1 MRCRPTSPKFPVT
14 IKANM
19 GITAR
24 EPVSSQEPLLQ
35 QNRTADFGYVAI
47 LLLIALAI
55 LLFRNSAVPMQIW
68 DESRNANNAMEMSR
82 NGHLLV
88 TYFHGAPDHWNTKP
102 PLLIWCQDLFLHL
115 GLAPLLAVRL
125 PSILAAMTTVMLVFF
140 FCRNY
145 LADRFAGLIA
155 GLTLLSAPLFVGWH
169 AGRTGDYDSFVTL
182 FTLIY
187 GLAFMRYLEE
197 EGRAR
202 TRWIAVAGLAVA
214 LSILTKGVGGVLA
227 LPGLFLYA
235 LFRGRVIKL
244 LLDWRLWLVLLG
256 IAVICGGYYDL
267 RDHFDPGY
275 AHAVWMNEFAG
286 RYLSVNEAHQG
297 GPFYY
302 FWTLAIRFEPGF
314 CLLPLAAIPFF
325 QPDRRRRSV
334 VLLCLLV
341 GAALFLVLTK
351 SKTKIFW
358 YITPA
363 TPFLALAVG
372 IGLSSGIAWL
382 RTRGEQSRSRIF
394 KLTAAYAATSVLF
407 GLFIAAAFYYYQF
420 GVERKLAE
428 SYMGGRYGPLLEQ
441 VRQRGLTQHLV
452 ILDYGDHEEAVIT
465 DKSDEFNHYRPEA
478 LFYAL
483 AEAPRGLQVDVAT
496 PGSTLPAGS
505 WVATCDPRSY
515 TWLASHYQVA
525 VALQPDRWCE
535 VGRTG
540 DVKAGSSAQ

>member
-1 MRCRPTSPKFPVT
+1 
-14 IKANM
+14 M

-24 EPVSSQEPLLQ
+24 EPVSSQNPLLQ

-68 DESRNANNAMEMSR
+68 DESRNANNAIEMSR

-102 PLLIWCQDLFLHL
+102 PLLIWCQDLFLHV
-115 GLAPLLAVRL
+115 GLAPLLAVRM
-125 PSILAAMTTVMLVFF
+125 PSILAAMTSVMLVFF

-145 LADRFAGLIA
+145 LADRFAGLVA

-214 LSILTKGVGGVLA
+214 LSVLTKGVGGVLA

-256 IAVICGGYYDL
+256 IAAICGGYYDL
-267 RDHFDPGY
+267 RDHVDPGY
-275 AHAVWMNEFAG
+275 AHSVWMNEFAG
-286 RYLSVNEAHQG
+286 RYLSVNEEHQG

-302 FWTLAIRFEPGF
+302 FCTLAIRFEPGF

-325 QPDRRRRSV
+325 RPDRRRRSV

-341 GAALFLVLTK
+341 AGALFLVLTK

-382 RTRGEQSRSRIF
+382 RAREQSGSLRVGSR
-394 KLTAAYAATSVLF
+394 LAYAATGVCF

-441 VRQRGLTQHLV
+441 VRQRGLTGHLV
-452 ILDYGDHEEAVIT
+452 LLDYGESKDVFGDRSGDFA
-465 DKSDEFNHYRPEA
+465 HYRPEA
-478 LFYAL
+478 LFYAD

-496 PGSTLPAGS
+496 PGSALPVGT
-505 WVATCDPRSY
+505 WFATCDPRSY
-515 TWLASHYQVA
+515 AWLASHYQVA

-535 VGRTG
+535 VGRSG
-540 DVKAGSSAQ
+540 DAKPSASAQ

>member
-1 MRCRPTSPKFPVT
+1 
-14 IKANM
+14 
-19 GITAR
+19 
-24 EPVSSQEPLLQ
+24 
-35 QNRTADFGYVAI
+35 
-47 LLLIALAI
+47 
-55 LLFRNSAVPMQIW
+55 
-68 DESRNANNAMEMSR
+68 
-82 NGHLLV
+82 
-88 TYFHGAPDHWNTKP
+88 
-102 PLLIWCQDLFLHL
+102 
-115 GLAPLLAVRL
+115 
-125 PSILAAMTTVMLVFF
+125 
-140 FCRNY
+140 
-145 LADRFAGLIA
+145 
-155 GLTLLSAPLFVGWH
+155 
-169 AGRTGDYDSFVTL
+169 
-182 FTLIY
+182 
-187 GLAFMRYLEE
+187 MRYLEE

-214 LSILTKGVGGVLA
+214 LSVLTKGVGGVLA

-256 IAVICGGYYDL
+256 IAAICGGYYDL
-267 RDHFDPGY
+267 RDHVDPGY
-275 AHAVWMNEFAG
+275 AHSVWMNEFAG
-286 RYLSVNEAHQG
+286 RYLSVNEEHQG

-325 QPDRRRRSV
+325 RPDRRRRSV

-341 GAALFLVLTK
+341 AGALFLVLTK

-382 RTRGEQSRSRIF
+382 RAREQSGSLRVGSR
-394 KLTAAYAATSVLF
+394 LAYAATGVCF

-441 VRQRGLTQHLV
+441 VRQRGLTGHLV
-452 ILDYGDHEEAVIT
+452 LLDYGESKDVFGDRSGDFA
-465 DKSDEFNHYRPEA
+465 HYRPEA
-478 LFYAL
+478 LFYAD

-496 PGSTLPAGS
+496 PGSALPVGT
-505 WVATCDPRSY
+505 WFATCDPRSY
-515 TWLASHYQVA
+515 AWLASHYQVA

-535 VGRTG
+535 VGRSG
-540 DVKAGSSAQ
+540 DVKPSASAQ